1 MEEKKAT
8 KKKSPTSKVKMN
20 VVEKKKEVKVVEK
33 KEYNAEII
41 ETNEKPTSFENVNE
55 VSNIESTDD
64 SDVTN
69 LKKEN
74 EETSTNEEEKETYK
88 EMSPIRLILRRFFRS
103 KLSIVGLVIIVFL
116 FVFSF
121 LGPTMYNSKTRE
133 QFGFGWDETEVDRS
147 PVVEIVE
154 NPYTYTD
161 PEGVEIEVIQQVEIH
176 KSINDKAAPSWIHPL
191 GTDDKGMDVF
201 ARLMYGGRI
210 SKRCK

>member
-20 VVEKKKEVKVVEK
+20 VVEKKKEVKIVEE

-41 ETNEKPTSFENVNE
+41 ETNEKPTSFENVIE

-121 LGPTMYNSKTRE
+121 LDLSHQN
-133 QFGFGWDETEVDRS
+133 
-147 PVVEIVE
+147 
-154 NPYTYTD
+154 
-161 PEGVEIEVIQQVEIH
+161 H
-176 KSINDKAAPSWIHPL
+176 L
-191 GTDDKGMDVF
+191 
-201 ARLMYGGRI
+201 
-210 SKRCK
+210 